1 MCTPKVQAI
10 VYCYT
15 HFEPML
21 VEAVRCAYLVGSLDK
36 YIWGAILVGLHVVAP
51 HTMYTNK

>member
-1 MCTPKVQAI
+1 MCTPKVQVI
-10 VYCYT
+10 VYCCT

-21 VEAVRCAYLVGSLDK
+21 VEAVRCACLVGPLDK
-36 YIWGAILVGLHVVAP
+36 YIWGRILVGLHVVAP